1 MRLSELDYE
10 LPPALIAQQPLEH
23 RADARLQ
30 VLDRK
35 SGALEYSRF
44 YKLASFMR
52 DGDVLVLNDTR
63 VIPAQL
69 VVRKESG
76 GRVELLLIRPLP
88 ETRGAWLSLA
98 RSHRRIKEG
107 TRLLLDSGKALRV
120 LGYQRPG
127 RAIVASD
134 DSAPLSELLKES
146 GLLALPHYIRR
157 EVGAADQEDYQTV
170 YAAHDGAIAA
180 PTAGLHF
187 TTELLAELAANGV
200 KVAPITHHIGPGTFA
215 PLRCA
220 EVESHSM
227 EAEWYAISQASRTVI
242 EHARRTGARVFAVG
256 TSCVRAL
263 ESYAITGDAE
273 GFTGLFIYPGFRFR
287 MVEAMITNYHMPRST
302 VLALVMAFAGREP
315 ILKAYRDAIRHRMR
329 FLSYGDA
336 MLIV

>member
-1 MRLSELDYE
+1 MRLSELDYA
-10 LPPALIAQQPLEH
+10 LPKALIAQKPLER
-23 RADARLQ
+23 RADARVQ

-35 SGALEYSRF
+35 SGTLEYSRF
-44 YKLASFMR
+44 YKLATFMR
-52 DGDVLVLNDTR
+52 EGDVLVVNDTR
-63 VIPAQL
+63 VIPARL
-69 VVRKESG
+69 FARKESG
-76 GRVELLLIRPLP
+76 GKVELLLIRPLP
-88 ETRGAWLSLA
+88 ETQGGWLA
-98 RSHRRIKEG
+98 AVRSHHRIKEG
-107 TRLLLDSGKALRV
+107 TRLTLPGGRKVRV

-127 RAIVASD
+127 RAIVISE
-134 DSAPLSELLKES
+134 DSVPLSELLKES

-170 YAAHDGAIAA
+170 YAEHEGAIAA

-187 TTELLAELAANGV
+187 TPLLLAELASNGV
-200 KVAPITHHIGPGTFA
+200 TVARITHHIGPGTFA

-227 EAEWYAISQASRTVI
+227 DAEWYSISQATRSTI
-242 EHARRTGARVFAVG
+242 EHARRTGGRVVAVG

-287 MVEAMITNYHMPRST
+287 IVESMITNYHLPRST
-302 VLALVMAFAGREP
+302 VLALVMAFAGRET
-315 ILKAYRDAIRHRMR
+315 ILRAYADAIRHRMR